1 MIDRNVLFSIV
12 AATAAFGLS
21 SGAALGGT
29 FSISPIRIDLSGA
42 ATTGALTVR
51 NEEAVTVVV
60 QADGFA
66 WEQSG
71 GEDRLSA
78 SRDLLVSPAVF
89 TLPPNG
95 SQLVRVALRRGA
107 DPRQESSYRLML
119 QEVPQPASPDFNGLK
134 VSLRL
139 SLPVFVAP
147 LASAEPRLAWSA
159 GADASGHLV
168 ITGSNSGN
176 AHARILKFS
185 VAPADG
191 SAGGFEQM
199 EAAYVLPGQSRSWT
213 FDNKNQAEIPAG
225 PTLADA
231 RLFRLKGI
239 TDKGE
244 FAADLAVVR

>member
-1 MIDRNVLFSIV
+1 MISRDVLFSIF
-12 AATAAFGLS
+12 AATATFGLP

-29 FSISPIRIDLSGA
+29 FSISPLRIDLSAA

-51 NEEAVTVVV
+51 NEEAVAVVV
-60 QADGFA
+60 QADGLL
-66 WEQSG
+66 WEQADG
-71 GEDRLSA
+71 ADKLTA

-107 DPRQESSYRLML
+107 DPRQELSYRLTL
-119 QEVPQPASPDFNGLK
+119 QEVPQPASADFNGLK
-134 VSLRL
+134 VTLRL

-147 LASAEPRLAWSA
+147 LASAEPQLAWSA
-159 GADASGHLV
+159 GTDGSGHPV
-168 ITGSNSGN
+168 VTASNTGT

-185 VAPADG
+185 VTPADG
-191 SAGGFEQM
+191 SAGVFDQTG
-199 EAAYVLPGQSRSWT
+199 AAYVLPGQSRSWT
-213 FDNKNQAEIPAG
+213 LDNKNQAEIPAG

-231 RLFRLKGI
+231 RLLRLKGI

-244 FAADLAVVR
+244 FAAELAVGR